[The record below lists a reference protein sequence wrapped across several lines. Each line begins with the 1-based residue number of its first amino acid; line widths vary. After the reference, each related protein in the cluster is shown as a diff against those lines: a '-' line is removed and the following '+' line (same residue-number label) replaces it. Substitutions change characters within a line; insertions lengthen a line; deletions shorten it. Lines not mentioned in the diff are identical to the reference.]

1 MQTLLKIG
9 EKIDTINRGTAI
21 VCDWMVLLGV
31 LVSAINASVRYL
43 FDSSSNAWLELQW
56 FTFAIMFLLGASY
69 TLRMN
74 EHVRVDIFYSS
85 VSDRARL
92 WIDTFGII
100 FFLLPATSIL
110 TYLCWRYFH
119 ASFKDMEISGNAG
132 GLPFWPI
139 KFFMPL
145 GFFLL
150 TLQGISEL
158 IKRVA
163 ALRGLVEF
171 DAHYEKPLQ

>member
-1 MQTLLKIG
+1 MQFLLKLG
-9 EKIDTINRGTAI
+9 EKIDALNRGTAVI
-21 VCDWMVLLGV
+21 CDWMVLIGV
-31 LVSAINASVRYL
+31 LISAINAAVRYV
-43 FDSSSNAWLELQW
+43 FSISSNAFLEAQW

-69 TLRMN
+69 TLRLN

-85 VSDRARL
+85 VSDRKRL
-92 WIDTFGII
+92 WIDTFGLI
-100 FFLLPATSIL
+100 FFLLPATTIL
-110 TYLCWRYFH
+110 TYLCWRYFA

-132 GLPFWPI
+132 GLPYWPI

-150 TLQGISEL
+150 TLQGLSEL
-158 IKRVA
+158 IKRIA
-163 ALRGLVEF
+163 ALRGLVQF